1 MNYKLFL
8 STYLNKID
16 KKSRVSIPSQF
27 REILSQSGSSSVV
40 IFKSISKQCLEAAS
54 IEYISMLNDAI
65 GKLDP
70 FSEAKDAFATS
81 IFSESVVLEFDKDG
95 RMIIP
100 KIYIDY
106 TKIDENAL
114 FVGKGQTFEI
124 WDPVGFEV
132 YSSKCKEFSLK
143 NRESLKW

>member
-1 MNYKLFL
+1 MNHKLFL

-27 REILSQSGSSSVV
+27 REVLSQSGSNSVV
-40 IFKSISKQCLEAAS
+40 IFKSISKKCLEAAS

-65 GKLDP
+65 SKLDP

-95 RMIIP
+95 RIIIP

-106 TKIDENAL
+106 TKIDENAF

-124 WDPVGFEV
+124 WDPVGFEQ
-132 YSSKCKEFSLK
+132 YSAKCKEFSLK